1 MDASGLAATASVG
14 ITSADPTLL
23 AAGAQFA
30 SRAGST
36 PAEGLQ
42 LFFNDADAGLAS
54 VAGAG
59 DAVVWRGLHADVTFT
74 KVGADQRTGDTVK
87 LGGAKFNLYRYVGS
101 VALGPL
107 TINGG
112 SIDLAST
119 TSSQWAPV
127 IAADGTV
134 GAPGVASNVP
144 YVFESSS
151 SAETL
156 GQVKLTQL
164 TPASWYMLV
173 KPARLTATSNL
184 RGSGRSRPS
193 SCPARAATASTW
205 ARCWPART
213 TGACCP
219 RVLHLHHRGRFRRAR
234 RLPDERGA
242 VRPALRRHAGYLAV
256 RGRARGHR
264 AHCDCGRAAPHAARH
279 LMRAREGV
287 RRALMTACLL
297 AGIAL
302 LLYPVVGTYLNERSF
317 NDAVSHYE
325 EAVRTLPDDE
335 RERMLA
341 EARAYNDS
349 LRGDPVRDP
358 FVPNSGY
365 AVPGNYDDVLDVDG
379 TGLMGTVSIPSI
391 GLALPVY
398 HGTSDDVLAHGAGHI
413 PQTSLP
419 VGGAGTHA
427 VLTGHTGLPTARL
440 FTDLERLKEG
450 DVFVI
455 EVLGERRA
463 YAVDD
468 VRVVEPDDVS
478 SIRVDGERE
487 YVTLL
492 TCTPY
497 GVNSHRLLVRG
508 APCELP
514 DDEVL
519 APAAPVP
526 WPLVGALA
534 AAAAAAAVLA
544 VRAVRRRRRART
556 PGGGS

>member
-1 MDASGLAATASVG
+1 
-14 ITSADPTLL
+14 
-23 AAGAQFA
+23 
-30 SRAGST
+30 
-36 PAEGLQ
+36 
-42 LFFNDADAGLAS
+42 
-54 VAGAG
+54 
-59 DAVVWRGLHADVTFT
+59 
-74 KVGADQRTGDTVK
+74 
-87 LGGAKFNLYRYVGS
+87 
-101 VALGPL
+101 
-107 TINGG
+107 
-112 SIDLAST
+112 
-119 TSSQWAPV
+119 
-127 IAADGTV
+127 
-134 GAPGVASNVP
+134 
-144 YVFESSS
+144 
-151 SAETL
+151 
-156 GQVKLTQL
+156 
-164 TPASWYMLV
+164 
-173 KPARLTATSNL
+173 
-184 RGSGRSRPS
+184 
-193 SCPARAATASTW
+193 
-205 ARCWPART
+205 
-213 TGACCP
+213 
-219 RVLHLHHRGRFRRAR
+219 
-234 RLPDERGA
+234 
-242 VRPALRRHAGYLAV
+242 
-256 RGRARGHR
+256 
-264 AHCDCGRAAPHAARH
+264 
-279 LMRAREGV
+279 MRAREGA

-534 AAAAAAAVLA
+534 AAAALAAVLA
-544 VRAVRRRRRART
+544 VRAIRRRRRART
-556 PGGGS
+556 RGGGS

>member
-1 MDASGLAATASVG
+1 
-14 ITSADPTLL
+14 
-23 AAGAQFA
+23 
-30 SRAGST
+30 
-36 PAEGLQ
+36 
-42 LFFNDADAGLAS
+42 
-54 VAGAG
+54 
-59 DAVVWRGLHADVTFT
+59 
-74 KVGADQRTGDTVK
+74 
-87 LGGAKFNLYRYVGS
+87 
-101 VALGPL
+101 
-107 TINGG
+107 
-112 SIDLAST
+112 
-119 TSSQWAPV
+119 
-127 IAADGTV
+127 
-134 GAPGVASNVP
+134 
-144 YVFESSS
+144 
-151 SAETL
+151 
-156 GQVKLTQL
+156 
-164 TPASWYMLV
+164 
-173 KPARLTATSNL
+173 
-184 RGSGRSRPS
+184 
-193 SCPARAATASTW
+193 
-205 ARCWPART
+205 
-213 TGACCP
+213 
-219 RVLHLHHRGRFRRAR
+219 
-234 RLPDERGA
+234 
-242 VRPALRRHAGYLAV
+242 
-256 RGRARGHR
+256 
-264 AHCDCGRAAPHAARH
+264 
-279 LMRAREGV
+279 MRAREGV

-379 TGLMGTVSIPSI
+379 AGLMGTVSIPSI

-398 HGTSDDVLAHGAGHI
+398 HGTSDDVLAHGVGHI

-534 AAAAAAAVLA
+534 AAAALAAVLA
-544 VRAVRRRRRART
+544 VRAVCRRRRART

>member
-1 MDASGLAATASVG
+1 
-14 ITSADPTLL
+14 
-23 AAGAQFA
+23 
-30 SRAGST
+30 
-36 PAEGLQ
+36 
-42 LFFNDADAGLAS
+42 
-54 VAGAG
+54 
-59 DAVVWRGLHADVTFT
+59 
-74 KVGADQRTGDTVK
+74 
-87 LGGAKFNLYRYVGS
+87 
-101 VALGPL
+101 
-107 TINGG
+107 
-112 SIDLAST
+112 
-119 TSSQWAPV
+119 
-127 IAADGTV
+127 
-134 GAPGVASNVP
+134 
-144 YVFESSS
+144 
-151 SAETL
+151 
-156 GQVKLTQL
+156 
-164 TPASWYMLV
+164 
-173 KPARLTATSNL
+173 
-184 RGSGRSRPS
+184 
-193 SCPARAATASTW
+193 
-205 ARCWPART
+205 
-213 TGACCP
+213 
-219 RVLHLHHRGRFRRAR
+219 
-234 RLPDERGA
+234 
-242 VRPALRRHAGYLAV
+242 
-256 RGRARGHR
+256 
-264 AHCDCGRAAPHAARH
+264 
-279 LMRAREGV
+279 MRAREGV

-534 AAAAAAAVLA
+534 AAAALAAVLA
-544 VRAVRRRRRART
+544 VRAIRRRRRART

>member
-1 MDASGLAATASVG
+1 
-14 ITSADPTLL
+14 
-23 AAGAQFA
+23 
-30 SRAGST
+30 
-36 PAEGLQ
+36 
-42 LFFNDADAGLAS
+42 
-54 VAGAG
+54 
-59 DAVVWRGLHADVTFT
+59 
-74 KVGADQRTGDTVK
+74 
-87 LGGAKFNLYRYVGS
+87 
-101 VALGPL
+101 
-107 TINGG
+107 
-112 SIDLAST
+112 
-119 TSSQWAPV
+119 
-127 IAADGTV
+127 
-134 GAPGVASNVP
+134 
-144 YVFESSS
+144 
-151 SAETL
+151 
-156 GQVKLTQL
+156 
-164 TPASWYMLV
+164 
-173 KPARLTATSNL
+173 
-184 RGSGRSRPS
+184 
-193 SCPARAATASTW
+193 
-205 ARCWPART
+205 
-213 TGACCP
+213 
-219 RVLHLHHRGRFRRAR
+219 
-234 RLPDERGA
+234 
-242 VRPALRRHAGYLAV
+242 
-256 RGRARGHR
+256 
-264 AHCDCGRAAPHAARH
+264 
-279 LMRAREGV
+279 MRAREGV

-349 LRGDPVRDP
+349 LRGDLVRDP

-398 HGTSDDVLAHGAGHI
+398 HGTSDDVLAHGVGHI

-468 VRVVEPDDVS
+468 VRVVESDDVS

-534 AAAAAAAVLA
+534 AAAALAAVLA

>member
-1 MDASGLAATASVG
+1 
-14 ITSADPTLL
+14 
-23 AAGAQFA
+23 
-30 SRAGST
+30 
-36 PAEGLQ
+36 
-42 LFFNDADAGLAS
+42 
-54 VAGAG
+54 
-59 DAVVWRGLHADVTFT
+59 
-74 KVGADQRTGDTVK
+74 
-87 LGGAKFNLYRYVGS
+87 
-101 VALGPL
+101 
-107 TINGG
+107 
-112 SIDLAST
+112 
-119 TSSQWAPV
+119 
-127 IAADGTV
+127 
-134 GAPGVASNVP
+134 
-144 YVFESSS
+144 
-151 SAETL
+151 
-156 GQVKLTQL
+156 
-164 TPASWYMLV
+164 
-173 KPARLTATSNL
+173 
-184 RGSGRSRPS
+184 
-193 SCPARAATASTW
+193 
-205 ARCWPART
+205 
-213 TGACCP
+213 
-219 RVLHLHHRGRFRRAR
+219 
-234 RLPDERGA
+234 
-242 VRPALRRHAGYLAV
+242 
-256 RGRARGHR
+256 
-264 AHCDCGRAAPHAARH
+264 
-279 LMRAREGV
+279 MRAREGV

-468 VRVVEPDDVS
+468 VSVVEPDDVS

-508 APCELP
+508 APCDLS
-514 DDEVL
+514 DDAAL
-519 APAAPVP
+519 AAATPVSR
-526 WPLVGALA
+526 PLVGALTA
-534 AAAAAAAVLA
+534 AAALAVALA
-544 VRAVRRRRRART
+544 VRAARRRRRRRAAGER
-556 PGGGS
+556 S

>member
-1 MDASGLAATASVG
+1 
-14 ITSADPTLL
+14 
-23 AAGAQFA
+23 
-30 SRAGST
+30 
-36 PAEGLQ
+36 
-42 LFFNDADAGLAS
+42 
-54 VAGAG
+54 
-59 DAVVWRGLHADVTFT
+59 
-74 KVGADQRTGDTVK
+74 
-87 LGGAKFNLYRYVGS
+87 
-101 VALGPL
+101 
-107 TINGG
+107 
-112 SIDLAST
+112 
-119 TSSQWAPV
+119 
-127 IAADGTV
+127 
-134 GAPGVASNVP
+134 
-144 YVFESSS
+144 
-151 SAETL
+151 
-156 GQVKLTQL
+156 
-164 TPASWYMLV
+164 
-173 KPARLTATSNL
+173 
-184 RGSGRSRPS
+184 
-193 SCPARAATASTW
+193 
-205 ARCWPART
+205 
-213 TGACCP
+213 
-219 RVLHLHHRGRFRRAR
+219 
-234 RLPDERGA
+234 
-242 VRPALRRHAGYLAV
+242 
-256 RGRARGHR
+256 
-264 AHCDCGRAAPHAARH
+264 
-279 LMRAREGV
+279 MRAREGV

-455 EVLGERRA
+455 EVVGERRA

>member
-1 MDASGLAATASVG
+1 
-14 ITSADPTLL
+14 
-23 AAGAQFA
+23 
-30 SRAGST
+30 
-36 PAEGLQ
+36 
-42 LFFNDADAGLAS
+42 
-54 VAGAG
+54 
-59 DAVVWRGLHADVTFT
+59 
-74 KVGADQRTGDTVK
+74 
-87 LGGAKFNLYRYVGS
+87 
-101 VALGPL
+101 
-107 TINGG
+107 
-112 SIDLAST
+112 
-119 TSSQWAPV
+119 
-127 IAADGTV
+127 
-134 GAPGVASNVP
+134 
-144 YVFESSS
+144 
-151 SAETL
+151 
-156 GQVKLTQL
+156 
-164 TPASWYMLV
+164 
-173 KPARLTATSNL
+173 
-184 RGSGRSRPS
+184 
-193 SCPARAATASTW
+193 
-205 ARCWPART
+205 
-213 TGACCP
+213 
-219 RVLHLHHRGRFRRAR
+219 
-234 RLPDERGA
+234 
-242 VRPALRRHAGYLAV
+242 
-256 RGRARGHR
+256 
-264 AHCDCGRAAPHAARH
+264 
-279 LMRAREGV
+279 MRAREGV

-317 NDAVSHYE
+317 NDAVSHHE

>member
-1 MDASGLAATASVG
+1 
-14 ITSADPTLL
+14 
-23 AAGAQFA
+23 
-30 SRAGST
+30 
-36 PAEGLQ
+36 
-42 LFFNDADAGLAS
+42 
-54 VAGAG
+54 
-59 DAVVWRGLHADVTFT
+59 
-74 KVGADQRTGDTVK
+74 
-87 LGGAKFNLYRYVGS
+87 
-101 VALGPL
+101 
-107 TINGG
+107 
-112 SIDLAST
+112 
-119 TSSQWAPV
+119 
-127 IAADGTV
+127 
-134 GAPGVASNVP
+134 
-144 YVFESSS
+144 
-151 SAETL
+151 
-156 GQVKLTQL
+156 
-164 TPASWYMLV
+164 
-173 KPARLTATSNL
+173 
-184 RGSGRSRPS
+184 
-193 SCPARAATASTW
+193 
-205 ARCWPART
+205 
-213 TGACCP
+213 
-219 RVLHLHHRGRFRRAR
+219 
-234 RLPDERGA
+234 
-242 VRPALRRHAGYLAV
+242 
-256 RGRARGHR
+256 
-264 AHCDCGRAAPHAARH
+264 
-279 LMRAREGV
+279 MRAREGV

-349 LRGDPVRDP
+349 LRGDLVRDP

-398 HGTSDDVLAHGAGHI
+398 HGTSDDVLAHGVGHI

-440 FTDLERLKEG
+440 VTDLERLKEG

-468 VRVVEPDDVS
+468 VRVVESDDVS

-534 AAAAAAAVLA
+534 AAAALAAVLA

>member
-1 MDASGLAATASVG
+1 
-14 ITSADPTLL
+14 
-23 AAGAQFA
+23 
-30 SRAGST
+30 
-36 PAEGLQ
+36 
-42 LFFNDADAGLAS
+42 
-54 VAGAG
+54 
-59 DAVVWRGLHADVTFT
+59 
-74 KVGADQRTGDTVK
+74 
-87 LGGAKFNLYRYVGS
+87 
-101 VALGPL
+101 
-107 TINGG
+107 
-112 SIDLAST
+112 
-119 TSSQWAPV
+119 
-127 IAADGTV
+127 
-134 GAPGVASNVP
+134 
-144 YVFESSS
+144 
-151 SAETL
+151 
-156 GQVKLTQL
+156 
-164 TPASWYMLV
+164 
-173 KPARLTATSNL
+173 
-184 RGSGRSRPS
+184 
-193 SCPARAATASTW
+193 
-205 ARCWPART
+205 
-213 TGACCP
+213 
-219 RVLHLHHRGRFRRAR
+219 
-234 RLPDERGA
+234 
-242 VRPALRRHAGYLAV
+242 
-256 RGRARGHR
+256 
-264 AHCDCGRAAPHAARH
+264 
-279 LMRAREGV
+279 MRAREGV

>member
-1 MDASGLAATASVG
+1 
-14 ITSADPTLL
+14 
-23 AAGAQFA
+23 
-30 SRAGST
+30 
-36 PAEGLQ
+36 
-42 LFFNDADAGLAS
+42 
-54 VAGAG
+54 
-59 DAVVWRGLHADVTFT
+59 
-74 KVGADQRTGDTVK
+74 
-87 LGGAKFNLYRYVGS
+87 
-101 VALGPL
+101 
-107 TINGG
+107 
-112 SIDLAST
+112 
-119 TSSQWAPV
+119 
-127 IAADGTV
+127 
-134 GAPGVASNVP
+134 
-144 YVFESSS
+144 
-151 SAETL
+151 
-156 GQVKLTQL
+156 
-164 TPASWYMLV
+164 
-173 KPARLTATSNL
+173 
-184 RGSGRSRPS
+184 
-193 SCPARAATASTW
+193 
-205 ARCWPART
+205 
-213 TGACCP
+213 
-219 RVLHLHHRGRFRRAR
+219 
-234 RLPDERGA
+234 
-242 VRPALRRHAGYLAV
+242 
-256 RGRARGHR
+256 
-264 AHCDCGRAAPHAARH
+264 
-279 LMRAREGV
+279 MRAREGA

-508 APCELP
+508 VPCELP

-534 AAAAAAAVLA
+534 AAAALAAVLA

>member
-1 MDASGLAATASVG
+1 
-14 ITSADPTLL
+14 
-23 AAGAQFA
+23 
-30 SRAGST
+30 
-36 PAEGLQ
+36 
-42 LFFNDADAGLAS
+42 
-54 VAGAG
+54 
-59 DAVVWRGLHADVTFT
+59 
-74 KVGADQRTGDTVK
+74 
-87 LGGAKFNLYRYVGS
+87 
-101 VALGPL
+101 
-107 TINGG
+107 
-112 SIDLAST
+112 
-119 TSSQWAPV
+119 
-127 IAADGTV
+127 
-134 GAPGVASNVP
+134 
-144 YVFESSS
+144 
-151 SAETL
+151 
-156 GQVKLTQL
+156 
-164 TPASWYMLV
+164 
-173 KPARLTATSNL
+173 
-184 RGSGRSRPS
+184 
-193 SCPARAATASTW
+193 
-205 ARCWPART
+205 
-213 TGACCP
+213 
-219 RVLHLHHRGRFRRAR
+219 
-234 RLPDERGA
+234 
-242 VRPALRRHAGYLAV
+242 
-256 RGRARGHR
+256 
-264 AHCDCGRAAPHAARH
+264 
-279 LMRAREGV
+279 MRAREGV

-519 APAAPVP
+519 APATPVP

-534 AAAAAAAVLA
+534 AAAALAAVLA
-544 VRAVRRRRRART
+544 VRAIRRRRRART

>member
-1 MDASGLAATASVG
+1 
-14 ITSADPTLL
+14 
-23 AAGAQFA
+23 
-30 SRAGST
+30 
-36 PAEGLQ
+36 
-42 LFFNDADAGLAS
+42 
-54 VAGAG
+54 
-59 DAVVWRGLHADVTFT
+59 
-74 KVGADQRTGDTVK
+74 
-87 LGGAKFNLYRYVGS
+87 
-101 VALGPL
+101 
-107 TINGG
+107 
-112 SIDLAST
+112 
-119 TSSQWAPV
+119 
-127 IAADGTV
+127 
-134 GAPGVASNVP
+134 
-144 YVFESSS
+144 
-151 SAETL
+151 
-156 GQVKLTQL
+156 
-164 TPASWYMLV
+164 
-173 KPARLTATSNL
+173 
-184 RGSGRSRPS
+184 
-193 SCPARAATASTW
+193 
-205 ARCWPART
+205 
-213 TGACCP
+213 
-219 RVLHLHHRGRFRRAR
+219 
-234 RLPDERGA
+234 
-242 VRPALRRHAGYLAV
+242 
-256 RGRARGHR
+256 
-264 AHCDCGRAAPHAARH
+264 
-279 LMRAREGV
+279 MRAREGV

-317 NDAVSHYE
+317 NDAVSHHE

-534 AAAAAAAVLA
+534 AAAALAAVLA
-544 VRAVRRRRRART
+544 VRAIRRRRRART

>member
-1 MDASGLAATASVG
+1 
-14 ITSADPTLL
+14 
-23 AAGAQFA
+23 
-30 SRAGST
+30 
-36 PAEGLQ
+36 
-42 LFFNDADAGLAS
+42 
-54 VAGAG
+54 
-59 DAVVWRGLHADVTFT
+59 
-74 KVGADQRTGDTVK
+74 
-87 LGGAKFNLYRYVGS
+87 
-101 VALGPL
+101 
-107 TINGG
+107 
-112 SIDLAST
+112 
-119 TSSQWAPV
+119 
-127 IAADGTV
+127 
-134 GAPGVASNVP
+134 
-144 YVFESSS
+144 
-151 SAETL
+151 
-156 GQVKLTQL
+156 
-164 TPASWYMLV
+164 
-173 KPARLTATSNL
+173 
-184 RGSGRSRPS
+184 
-193 SCPARAATASTW
+193 
-205 ARCWPART
+205 
-213 TGACCP
+213 
-219 RVLHLHHRGRFRRAR
+219 
-234 RLPDERGA
+234 
-242 VRPALRRHAGYLAV
+242 
-256 RGRARGHR
+256 
-264 AHCDCGRAAPHAARH
+264 
-279 LMRAREGV
+279 RAREGV

-534 AAAAAAAVLA
+534 AAAALAAVLA
-544 VRAVRRRRRART
+544 VRAIRRRRRART

>member
-1 MDASGLAATASVG
+1 
-14 ITSADPTLL
+14 
-23 AAGAQFA
+23 
-30 SRAGST
+30 
-36 PAEGLQ
+36 
-42 LFFNDADAGLAS
+42 
-54 VAGAG
+54 
-59 DAVVWRGLHADVTFT
+59 
-74 KVGADQRTGDTVK
+74 
-87 LGGAKFNLYRYVGS
+87 
-101 VALGPL
+101 
-107 TINGG
+107 
-112 SIDLAST
+112 
-119 TSSQWAPV
+119 
-127 IAADGTV
+127 
-134 GAPGVASNVP
+134 
-144 YVFESSS
+144 
-151 SAETL
+151 
-156 GQVKLTQL
+156 
-164 TPASWYMLV
+164 
-173 KPARLTATSNL
+173 
-184 RGSGRSRPS
+184 
-193 SCPARAATASTW
+193 
-205 ARCWPART
+205 
-213 TGACCP
+213 
-219 RVLHLHHRGRFRRAR
+219 
-234 RLPDERGA
+234 
-242 VRPALRRHAGYLAV
+242 
-256 RGRARGHR
+256 
-264 AHCDCGRAAPHAARH
+264 
-279 LMRAREGV
+279 MRAREGV

-358 FVPNSGY
+358 FVSNSGY

>member
-1 MDASGLAATASVG
+1 
-14 ITSADPTLL
+14 
-23 AAGAQFA
+23 
-30 SRAGST
+30 
-36 PAEGLQ
+36 
-42 LFFNDADAGLAS
+42 
-54 VAGAG
+54 
-59 DAVVWRGLHADVTFT
+59 
-74 KVGADQRTGDTVK
+74 
-87 LGGAKFNLYRYVGS
+87 
-101 VALGPL
+101 
-107 TINGG
+107 
-112 SIDLAST
+112 
-119 TSSQWAPV
+119 
-127 IAADGTV
+127 
-134 GAPGVASNVP
+134 
-144 YVFESSS
+144 
-151 SAETL
+151 
-156 GQVKLTQL
+156 
-164 TPASWYMLV
+164 
-173 KPARLTATSNL
+173 
-184 RGSGRSRPS
+184 
-193 SCPARAATASTW
+193 
-205 ARCWPART
+205 
-213 TGACCP
+213 
-219 RVLHLHHRGRFRRAR
+219 
-234 RLPDERGA
+234 
-242 VRPALRRHAGYLAV
+242 
-256 RGRARGHR
+256 
-264 AHCDCGRAAPHAARH
+264 
-279 LMRAREGV
+279 MRAREGV
-287 RRALMTACLL
+287 RHALMTACLL

-534 AAAAAAAVLA
+534 AAAALAAVLA
-544 VRAVRRRRRART
+544 VRAIRRRRRART
-556 PGGGS
+556 PGGGA

>member
-1 MDASGLAATASVG
+1 
-14 ITSADPTLL
+14 
-23 AAGAQFA
+23 
-30 SRAGST
+30 
-36 PAEGLQ
+36 
-42 LFFNDADAGLAS
+42 
-54 VAGAG
+54 
-59 DAVVWRGLHADVTFT
+59 
-74 KVGADQRTGDTVK
+74 
-87 LGGAKFNLYRYVGS
+87 
-101 VALGPL
+101 
-107 TINGG
+107 
-112 SIDLAST
+112 
-119 TSSQWAPV
+119 
-127 IAADGTV
+127 
-134 GAPGVASNVP
+134 
-144 YVFESSS
+144 
-151 SAETL
+151 
-156 GQVKLTQL
+156 
-164 TPASWYMLV
+164 
-173 KPARLTATSNL
+173 
-184 RGSGRSRPS
+184 
-193 SCPARAATASTW
+193 
-205 ARCWPART
+205 
-213 TGACCP
+213 
-219 RVLHLHHRGRFRRAR
+219 
-234 RLPDERGA
+234 
-242 VRPALRRHAGYLAV
+242 
-256 RGRARGHR
+256 
-264 AHCDCGRAAPHAARH
+264 
-279 LMRAREGV
+279 MRAREGV

-534 AAAAAAAVLA
+534 AAAAAAAGLA

>member
-1 MDASGLAATASVG
+1 
-14 ITSADPTLL
+14 
-23 AAGAQFA
+23 
-30 SRAGST
+30 
-36 PAEGLQ
+36 
-42 LFFNDADAGLAS
+42 
-54 VAGAG
+54 
-59 DAVVWRGLHADVTFT
+59 
-74 KVGADQRTGDTVK
+74 
-87 LGGAKFNLYRYVGS
+87 
-101 VALGPL
+101 
-107 TINGG
+107 
-112 SIDLAST
+112 
-119 TSSQWAPV
+119 
-127 IAADGTV
+127 
-134 GAPGVASNVP
+134 
-144 YVFESSS
+144 
-151 SAETL
+151 
-156 GQVKLTQL
+156 
-164 TPASWYMLV
+164 
-173 KPARLTATSNL
+173 
-184 RGSGRSRPS
+184 
-193 SCPARAATASTW
+193 
-205 ARCWPART
+205 
-213 TGACCP
+213 
-219 RVLHLHHRGRFRRAR
+219 
-234 RLPDERGA
+234 
-242 VRPALRRHAGYLAV
+242 
-256 RGRARGHR
+256 
-264 AHCDCGRAAPHAARH
+264 
-279 LMRAREGV
+279 MRAREGA

-379 TGLMGTVSIPSI
+379 AGLMGTVSIPSI

-534 AAAAAAAVLA
+534 AAAAAAAALA
-544 VRAVRRRRRART
+544 VRAVCRRRRART